1 MPKDVSEDRFGESLG
16 GKETCWRLWACRWEV
31 IVGRIK
37 GEQKGSEERGRRINQ
52 TWVWLKGIRGVG
64 GAKAEFFLCV
74 CVCVCARP
82 LSSSV
87 MFDCLGP
94 HGLQPSR
101 CLCPWIPGK
110 NTGVGWPFPN
120 PEDLPNPGIKP
131 ASHFSRVG
139 RQFLSLLHLGSV
151 LAGSREKHSVS
162 SVV

>member
-1 MPKDVSEDRFGESLG
+1 MPKDVSEDRFGESLE
-16 GKETCWRLWACRWEV
+16 GKKTCWGLWACRWEV

-64 GAKAEFFLCV
+64 GAKAEFSLCV
-74 CVCVCARP
+74 CVCVCVCVRARP

-110 NTGVGWPFPN
+110 NIGVGCHFLIQRIFPTQGSS
-120 PEDLPNPGIKP
+120 L
-131 ASHFSRVG
+131 H
-139 RQFLSLLHLGSV
+139 LSLLPCWQAIFITAPPGKCFSW
-151 LAGSREKHSVS
+151 E
-162 SVV
+162 